1 MMTNLLV
8 FVVFGIGLDD
18 TFIITGAY
26 FRTSHNQDPVQ
37 RIEQTMEAVGHS
49 IILTTITTAIAFVLG
64 STSSIQPISWLCMYA
79 FPTIIIDFVYQITF
93 FVALMVLDE
102 RRIQENRR
110 DCCVWV
116 TVPKKDESD
125 DDRTMTETP
134 TNTPVKEIAMV
145 DASLN
150 VNDIATPERRMSRRL
165 SSRRQHNYVEPLS
178 NHPADRFMRWFAE
191 KLMNPIVKILV
202 LVVFAAF
209 AGLCVYSTT
218 KMRQAFNF
226 KDLLPKGSYA
236 ADFVTAVE
244 HYSDRAMSLHINFRF
259 VDQADPEIRAAMEQ
273 YIDDL
278 ISDVDAL
285 NEEPPLCW
293 VREFRLFVSTN
304 ETLAELPFY
313 DQLDAAL
320 AHPSIKS
327 AFGRDFKYRSD
338 GTILSS
344 KCTMYVTDIDM
355 ESVQA
360 QINFLQQT
368 RAVAAKQPVNKNMKH
383 SCFFVYDLLFHI
395 YAFYEVAADQLAV
408 TTISS
413 VVSVCVVA
421 FVLIPHWSAVPI
433 IFPVISVLFIE
444 MIGVLQM
451 FGYSVNIITYIV
463 LVISI
468 GLLVDFIMHVLLRY
482 YESNFDSREEKVK
495 DALGTMGASI
505 LVGGLSTFLGVTPLI
520 FSASEIFATVCI
532 AFLSMVSLGVSHG
545 LILLPVLLSY
555 FGTEDEVVHQQR
567 PSLRQ
572 ISQRL
577 SQRIHQSL
585 SDLSPRK
592 SERHLG
598 QSMSDTSWKKAER
611 AVVEV

>member
-1 MMTNLLV
+1 MTNLLV

-26 FRTSHNQDPVQ
+26 FRTDHKQDPVL
-37 RIEQTMEAVGHS
+37 RIEQTMESVGPS
-49 IILTTITTAIAFVLG
+49 IILTTITTTIAFVLG
-64 STSSIQPISWLCMYA
+64 STSTIQPISWLCMYA
-79 FPTIIIDFVYQITF
+79 FPTIMIDFIYQVTF
-93 FVALMVLDE
+93 FVALLILDE
-102 RRIQENRR
+102 RRIQANRQ
-110 DCCVWV
+110 DCCFWV
-116 TVPKKDESD
+116 TVPKTDEGD
-125 DDRTMTETP
+125 DDRTMAETP
-134 TNTPVKEIAMV
+134 SNTPMKENAAM
-145 DASLN
+145 DASLT
-150 VNDIATPERRMSRRL
+150 VNDIATAQWRLSRRR
-165 SSRRQHNYVEPLS
+165 SSTRRHHNYVEPLS

-191 KLMNPIVKILV
+191 KLMNPFVKIFV
-202 LVVFAAF
+202 LLVFAAF
-209 AGLCVYSTT
+209 AGICAYSTT
-218 KMRQAFNF
+218 LMRQAFNF
-226 KDLLPKGSYA
+226 KDLLPRGSYA

-244 HYSDRAMSLHINFRF
+244 YYSDRAMFVEINFRF

-304 ETLAELPFY
+304 ETLAELPFNE
-313 DQLDAAL
+313 QLDAAL
-320 AHPSIKS
+320 AHPSIND
-327 AFGRDFKYRSD
+327 AFARDFVYRED
-338 GTILSS
+338 GSILSS
-344 KCTMYVTDIDM
+344 KCRIYVTDIDM
-355 ESVQA
+355 ESVQS

-383 SCFFVYDLLFHI
+383 SCFFVYDLLMHI
-395 YAFYEVAADQLAV
+395 YAFYEVAAVQLTM

-413 VVSVCVVA
+413 VVSVCIVA
-421 FVLIPHWSAVPI
+421 FILIPHWSAVPI
-433 IFPVISVLFIE
+433 IFPIISVLFIE
-444 MIGVLQM
+444 MLGVLQM

-482 YESNFDSREEKVK
+482 YESEFDSREEKVK

-520 FSASEIFATVCI
+520 FSASEIFSTICI
-532 AFLSMVSLGVSHG
+532 AFLTMVFLGVSHG

-555 FGTEDEVVHQQR
+555 FGTEDEVIHRQR
-567 PSLRQ
+567 PSILEL
-572 ISQRL
+572 SQRL

-592 SERHLG
+592 SERHIS
-598 QSMSDTSWKKAER
+598 QSMSDMSQKKLER
-611 AVVEV
+611 VIEA